1 MGLEFRRVLFRSVT
15 NQKSLLQEGYLP
27 LNNFSF
33 LKTKDVEE
41 VQENSVAVNLS
52 TLKKGVQLPINSIQI
67 KEGETSPPK
76 RYTSGSLI
84 LAMENAGQLIEEE
97 ELREQIKGAGIGTSA
112 TRAEILKKLVTNEY
126 LKLNKQTHII
136 TPTCLGEIIFEVV
149 TGSIR
154 SMLNHKLTESWEKGL
169 NQVADGSITNEEYMD
184 KLVDF
189 ICKLTNHVKKNDI
202 RKFLIPYITH
212 VLNVYK

>member
-1 MGLEFRRVLFRSVT
+1 MLFRS
-15 NQKSLLQEGYLP
+15 
-27 LNNFSF
+27 
-33 LKTKDVEE
+33 
-41 VQENSVAVNLS
+41 
-52 TLKKGVQLPINSIQI
+52 
-67 KEGETSPPK
+67 
-76 RYTSGSLI
+76 
-84 LAMENAGQLIEEE
+84 
-97 ELREQIKGAGIGTSA
+97 

-126 LKLNKQTHII
+126 LKLNKKTQII

-149 TGSIR
+149 NGSIR
-154 SMLNHKLTESWEKGL
+154 SMLNPKLTASWEKGL

-202 RKFLIPYITH
+202 RKYLNPYVTH